1 LRFSTSFSF
10 SDECVQV
17 RELKQLEDDA
27 EHVNVY
33 ADETAA
39 LEKEKEVEK
48 RNKNERKEPEV
59 QGESLLEAARSYTR
73 KMADAFHKLKAAK
86 SDSETVKRAEQLGE
100 DAQHVVKLEVAVEG
114 KDQKAENE
122 EVLGH

>member
-1 LRFSTSFSF
+1 
-10 SDECVQV
+10 
-17 RELKQLEDDA
+17 
-27 EHVNVY
+27 
-33 ADETAA
+33 
-39 LEKEKEVEK
+39 VEK